1 MTGIGQLLAI
11 RVVRDRAIEALSFG
25 ALCGAVVCAG
35 IAGGVEAAGCVALL
49 AARWSPGRVMGRYRE
64 LRCDGNG
71 WTAVD
76 ADGVLVAVEPPVVHM
91 AHRLAVVLQI
101 VSSGRSDMLV
111 FSASTTPAGDLR
123 RLRVRL
129 RAGGLSR

>member
-1 MTGIGQLLAI
+1 MIGVGQLLVI
-11 RVVRDRAIEALSFG
+11 RVVRDRAIEALSFA

-49 AARWSPGRVMGRYRE
+49 GARWSPHRVTGRYRE

-91 AHRLAVVLQI
+91 AHRFAVVLEI
-101 VSSGRSDMLV
+101 VSSGRTDMLV
-111 FSASTTPAGDLR
+111 FSASSTPRDDLR
-123 RLRVRL
+123 RLRARL
-129 RAGGLSR
+129 RAGGHSR